1 MVSFMPDARRV
12 SLITR
17 TVSCSGVRAPTRSR
31 PPGSVGGMR
40 SMPHRR
46 STSSYRSISRSR
58 SGRKVGGSTE
68 STEASSVASTAQP
81 RRTRMS
87 SMKSAGMSA
96 PIMATKRGMRKIVRT
111 GGGKLVHV
119 HHAGAHGAPGHLGQK
134 RRRGLR
140 HHFAQM
146 VVHAALVAHGG
157 LGDAPQIAARA
168 GGAAALEGGGFQKHA
183 GGLFGDLAVLAAAR
197 IVGEAVDSHARRAR
211 FARDGA
217 FGQNAR
223 VAQRIDVFL
232 SVCERYS

>member
-96 PIMATKRGMRKIVRT
+96 PIMATKRGMRKMSSGRAVGSSYTSTTPGRT
-111 GGGKLVHV
+111 V
-119 HHAGAHGAPGHLGQK
+119 PP
-134 RRRGLR
+134 
-140 HHFAQM
+140 
-146 VVHAALVAHGG
+146 
-157 LGDAPQIAARA
+157 DTSARS
-168 GGAAALEGGGFQKHA
+168 AAAA
-183 GGLFGDLAVLAAAR
+183 CDTT
-197 IVGEAVDSHARRAR
+197 SHRWSSTPR
-211 FARDGA
+211 
-217 FGQNAR
+217 
-223 VAQRIDVFL
+223 
-232 SVCERYS
+232 S